1 MPLSAYC
8 EPMTELTRQSSLPL
22 SQPSV
27 VWQRVLLV
35 ERWLLILLLVAL
47 QVLQV
52 QQQVLQVQVLQVQ
65 VQQQVQ
71 VLLQVLLVLRRLT
84 N

>member
-1 MPLSAYC
+1 MPLSVYC

-22 SQPSV
+22 YQPSV
-27 VWQRVLLV
+27 VRQRVLLV

-52 QQQVLQVQVLQVQ
+52 QVLQVQVQVQVQVLQVQ
-65 VQQQVQ
+65 VQQQV
-71 VLLQVLLVLRRLT
+71 
-84 N
+84 

>member
-52 QQQVLQVQVLQVQ
+52 QVQVLQVQ
-65 VQQQVQ
+65 VQVQVQQQQQV
-71 VLLQVLLVLRRLT
+71 QVLLVLRRLT